1 MAPRRAP
8 FPARGYTLTEVV
20 IGMTL
25 FIMIS
30 LGLVS
35 MTFQVRS
42 TSEESVYQN
51 MTLVLGQAYMEQI
64 RSIDF
69 TRLSDIARN
78 VTGSNNLV
86 LYNTAGNII
95 TDEGGGVLT
104 NNEWAREVVW
114 LDETEAGQPRQPM
127 TFRFRPLLTD
137 LGASTAG
144 AAAGVEITIFFETT
158 YNYGVQRTYRS
169 SFRSVRSDVPT
180 Y

>member
-1 MAPRRAP
+1 MGNRTLLREHRA
-8 FPARGYTLTEVV
+8 YTLIEIV

-30 LGLVS
+30 LGLIS

-42 TSEESVYQN
+42 TAEESVYQN
-51 MTLVLGQAYMEQI
+51 MTLVLGQAYMEQV

-78 VTGSNNLV
+78 VAGSNNFV
-86 LYNTAGNII
+86 LFNTAGNII

-127 TFRFRPLLTD
+127 TFRFRALLTD
-137 LGASTAG
+137 LGVTTAG
-144 AAAGVEITIFFETT
+144 AAAGVEITVFFETT
-158 YNYGVQRTYRS
+158 YNYGVERTYRS

>member
-1 MAPRRAP
+1 MGNHNSGQRHQA
-8 FPARGYTLTEVV
+8 YTLIEVV

-30 LGLVS
+30 LGLIS

-69 TRLSDIARN
+69 SRLSDIARN
-78 VTGSNNLV
+78 VAGNNNFV

-114 LDETEAGQPRQPM
+114 LDETETGQPRQPM

-137 LGASTAG
+137 LGVTTSG
-144 AAAGVEITIFFETT
+144 AAAGVEITVFFETT
-158 YNYGVQRTYRS
+158 FNYGVERTYRS